1 MPSHV
6 ILATATACAGLAL
19 STATLAYQPLI
30 TDDTGTQGE
39 GGNQVELSYARN
51 TERAEGSKTVTGTV
65 PVGYTRGLADALDLY
80 AGVSHVRIKTDAVA
94 TGSGGGNPV
103 LGAKWRFREEE
114 KGWSLALKPEIQ
126 FGVSAGAEAKGL
138 GMGRTGWSA
147 MLIATR
153 ETDFGEF
160 HVNVAYARARFETE
174 DEISG
179 NRKDLWRLSA
189 APVWGINDQWKVAL
203 DLGLQTNSDKTLN
216 SRMAYALL
224 GAVYSPSKDFDLA
237 LGWQK
242 PFEDGPARVWQATV
256 GGTWRFR

>member
-1 MPSHV
+1 MPPNA
-6 ILATATACAGLAL
+6 ILASATVCAGLAL

-39 GGNQVELSYARN
+39 GGNQLELSYARN
-51 TERAEGSKTVTGTV
+51 TERAGGSKTVTGTV
-65 PVGYTRGLADALDLY
+65 PVVYTRGLADALDLY
-80 AGVSHVRIKTDAVA
+80 VGVSHVRIKTDAAA

-114 KGWSLALKPEIQ
+114 KAWSFAVKPEIHL
-126 FGVSAGAEAKGL
+126 GVSAGAETEGR
-138 GMGRTGWSA
+138 GMGRSGWSA
-147 MLIATR
+147 LLIATR

-160 HVNVAYARARFETE
+160 HVNIAYARARFETE

-179 NRKDLWRLSA
+179 NRKNLLRLSA
-189 APVWGINDQWKVAL
+189 APVWHISDQWKVAL
-203 DLGLQTNSDKTLN
+203 DLGLQTNPDKTLS
-216 SRMAYALL
+216 SRMGYALL

-242 PFEDGPARVWQATV
+242 PFDDGPARAWQATV